1 MDLVRYLHGEG
12 MERTFFKSILFI
24 LLFTVIAGCGPIR
37 SVGRNPKGAA
47 LNGWDTLFNYKK
59 GAFQNLTERLDSA
72 VTYKRWLFLH
82 KRPSTKRPSKPL
94 PWVKTDLKALT
105 PTAPTVVW
113 FGHSSLLI
121 KTGQGNILIDPIF
134 SNHAGPVPGLVT
146 AFKGTMNYN
155 AEDMPPIDVLII
167 SHDHY
172 DHLDFRTL
180 KKLKSR
186 IKMVVVPVGVGA
198 DLRYWGFDRK
208 KIIELNW
215 NQSTTL
221 PGGLKIT
228 ATPAQH
234 KSNRTTYNTANKT
247 LWASYVIQAGQYKL
261 FYGGDGGYGPHF
273 KQIGQQYGPFDMALL
288 ECGQYSPNWAWTHL
302 TFGETAKA
310 AVDLQTCLI
319 QPIHWAKFVAAD
331 HPWTE
336 PIEKL
341 IPAAKKLEVQVNVPR
356 IGEPYTLGD
365 PPKQKVWWNFE

>member
-1 MDLVRYLHGEG
+1 
-12 MERTFFKSILFI
+12 MERTFLRAILFV
-24 LLFTVIAGCGPIR
+24 LLFIAVAGCGPIR
-37 SVGRNPKGAA
+37 SVGRNPKGKA
-47 LNGWDTLFNYKK
+47 LNGWDTLANYKK
-59 GAFQNLTERLDSA
+59 GSFQNLTERLDSA
-72 VTYKRWLFLH
+72 VKYNRWLFLRG
-82 KRPSTKRPSKPL
+82 RPKTIRPSKPL
-94 PWVKTDLKALT
+94 PSVTTDLNKLAA
-105 PTAPTVVW
+105 TAPTVVW

-146 AFKGTMNYN
+146 AFKGTMNYQ
-155 AEDMPPIDVLII
+155 AEDMPTIDVLII

-180 KKLKSR
+180 KKLKNR
-186 IKMVVVPVGVGA
+186 IKMAIVPVGVGA

-247 LWASYVIQAGQYKL
+247 LWASYVIQSGQYKL

-273 KQIGQQYGPFDMALL
+273 KHIGKQYGPFDIAFL

-302 TFGETAKA
+302 TFGETAMA
-310 AVDLQTCLI
+310 AVDLQACLI

-331 HPWTE
+331 HPWKE

-341 IPAAKKLEVQVNVPR
+341 LPAAKKLDVQVNVPR

-365 PPKQKVWWNFE
+365 SPKQKAWWNFE